1 MPYYTQKLDDHHFIQ
16 SISQK
21 ANCLDN
27 APIESFFHLLKT
39 EELLNGRP
47 LIRNIEE
54 FKRLVNG
61 YINNIRI
68 SLKIDGLSPVEYRNE
83 QLAA

>member
-1 MPYYTQKLDDHHFIQ
+1 MPYYTQKLADHHFIQ
-16 SISQK
+16 SMSQK

-39 EELLNGRP
+39 ELLNGRP

-54 FKRLVNG
+54 FKHLVNG